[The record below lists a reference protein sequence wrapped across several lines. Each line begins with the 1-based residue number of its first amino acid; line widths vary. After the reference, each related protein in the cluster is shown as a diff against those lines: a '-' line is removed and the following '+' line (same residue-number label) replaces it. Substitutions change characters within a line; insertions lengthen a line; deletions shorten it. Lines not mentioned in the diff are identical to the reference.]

1 MTLLL
6 PVNEAI
12 TLIKQ
17 NSGQDI
23 SLRVVN
29 VKTINVGYPIEV
41 NVPILGHMSKKVS
54 IDLIV
59 DKVADKDVFLHYA
72 TGVFG
77 GDTLLDMLLTAIPI
91 LSKTKALERQDG
103 GGLILHLNEIK
114 WVRESLKQIEVK
126 SLKFD
131 NETIAIGFSARSQK
145 QG

>member
-1 MTLLL
+1 MTLQL
-6 PVNEAI
+6 PVTEAM

-17 NSGQDI
+17 NSGQDV

-29 VKTINVGYPIEV
+29 ENTINVGYPIQV
-41 NVPILGHMSKKVS
+41 NVPILGHVSKKVS
-54 IDLIV
+54 LDLIV

-77 GDTLLDMLLTAIPI
+77 GDTLLDMVLKAIPV
-91 LSKTKALERQDG
+91 LSKTKALERQDS

-114 WVRESLKQIEVK
+114 WVKDSLKKIEIK
-126 SLKFD
+126 SLKFAND
-131 NETIAIGFSARSQK
+131 TIAVGFSAQNQK